1 MKINS
6 FKSRLLWKLYSI
18 FVVIILLSAV
28 IVGSLTGAYIKRKT
42 LNEVKETLTVRATF
56 LNELS
61 TRYLQTENFVQLQ
74 VAVKLL
80 GLKTATR
87 LTVIDFDGVVVA
99 DSDKEPKA
107 MDNHIRR
114 PEVKEALLYAFGV
127 ATRFS
132 NTLKTEMMYLAQV
145 VRADQKVLGYARVS
159 LPLTAIDQRI
169 SESRKA
175 IIFGIGV
182 VAFVTLFFGFFLAQ
196 HFIKPLLSMTRMA
209 QAMAA
214 GDFSQRLTLKRKDE
228 IGSLA
233 RTFNVMAEKSEQR
246 IATINL
252 DRGKLNAILSA
263 MGEGVIAVDC
273 EESVI
278 HINEAAAL
286 ILDTE
291 TGKSMGKPIWEVT
304 RLQDLCQILTDVS
317 LTSEEIKRSMK
328 ISYGTRERIIE
339 MHAVPLKGSA
349 EKIAGAMVVLLDV
362 SELRHLETVRR
373 DFVTNASHELKTPIT
388 AIRALVETVIDDFE
402 DMEKGTQL
410 SFLNKINNQSL
421 RLTAITVDLMALSR
435 FELRDDWGVKM
446 PVDLG
451 RTIDDSYMS
460 LMPSLEEKSL
470 HIEIS
475 KPEQAIEISSDQ
487 ESLDQAVTNLL
498 DNAIKY
504 TPVGGSIW
512 VRLMESAGEAI
523 IEIEDTGIG
532 IEPDDQERI
541 FERFYRVDKARS
553 RELGGTGLG
562 LAIVRHIV
570 MAHNGRIE
578 VESLPGSGSTFRIC
592 LPIEKV

>member
-42 LNEVKETLTVRATF
+42 LNEVKEILTVRATF

-291 TGKSMGKPIWEVT
+291 TGKSLGKPIWEVT